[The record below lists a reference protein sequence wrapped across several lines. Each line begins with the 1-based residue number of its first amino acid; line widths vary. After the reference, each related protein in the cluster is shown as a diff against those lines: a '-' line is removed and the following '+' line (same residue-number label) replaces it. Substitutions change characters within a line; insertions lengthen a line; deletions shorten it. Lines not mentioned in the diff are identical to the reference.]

1 MNKIR
6 SKELT
11 LLDRTLLVNIQ
22 IAKQKQKN
30 RINNKQQTVRLV
42 CTRYLLLIYD
52 QKINRK
58 LSMCAHAR
66 VCVCVYTPFTR
77 KEFIFYKIFTGFDNE
92 ILAIL

>member
-58 LSMCAHAR
+58 LSMCARAR
-66 VCVCVYTPFTR
+66 VCVYAFHEKRVY
-77 KEFIFYKIFTGFDNE
+77 
-92 ILAIL
+92 LL